1 MARKPMLQVFKPPHF
16 LSSPLRQYFSNGV
29 GKDLSLLRSNFPKDW
44 SVYIMGGL
52 LRNLLVEELRGL
64 PINNADIDL
73 VVNGANSSSELRESV
88 RDYCIRQNE
97 FGGAKCQI
105 SRSGVIF
112 DVWRIEDHVG
122 MSSTAKPHTVEQLLK
137 HNLLDVDAVLL
148 DAQTE
153 YLYDYGCV
161 AAIQRGRVSL
171 LGPEGISK
179 EFAAAQVAHITL
191 IAFKTGFQL
200 ADDALQFIR
209 DVCERTNARSEVL
222 RIAHRKAPEE
232 YGRIEKFLN
241 GLLKEE
247 LWPVMTS

>member
-1 MARKPMLQVFKPPHF
+1 MLQVFRPPHL
-16 LSSPLRQYFSNGV
+16 LSSPLSKYLSNGV
-29 GKDLSLLRSNFPKDW
+29 GRDLSLLRSNFPKDW

-52 LRNLLVEELRGL
+52 LRNLLLEELRRL
-64 PINNADIDL
+64 PINTADVDL
-73 VVNGANSSSELRESV
+73 VVSGANSSNELRHNV

-122 MSSTAKPHTVEQLLK
+122 MSSRAKPHTVEQLLK
-137 HNLLDVDAVLL
+137 HNLLDVDAILL

-179 EFAAAQVAHITL
+179 EFATAQAAHITL
-191 IAFKTGFQL
+191 IAFKTRFEL
-200 ADDALQFIR
+200 AEDAVQFIQ
-209 DVCERTNARSEVL
+209 DVCERAKAVSEVL
-222 RIAHRKAPEE
+222 RIVHRKAPDE

-247 LWPVMTS
+247 LWPAMTS